1 MPAKVRSAV
10 GAYSALNDNNQGSSR
25 NDAQI
30 GLGIAIKEI
39 GIFDDE
45 EIRSADQSTRPVPC
59 PKEPFK
65 MPAYVGYAE
74 VISIGKQLN
83 NVQRISQELDSK
95 YHCGKADTNDN
106 LIALPG
112 KCISDDQIAEEKQ
125 LWGLLNGCIA
135 IAALF
140 FLGKLYVAN
149 TVTVKRY

>member
-74 VISIGKQLN
+74 VISIDFQFKGM
-83 NVQRISQELDSK
+83 
-95 YHCGKADTNDN
+95 
-106 LIALPG
+106 P
-112 KCISDDQIAEEKQ
+112 
-125 LWGLLNGCIA
+125 
-135 IAALF
+135 LF
-140 FLGKLYVAN
+140 SYEA
-149 TVTVKRY
+149 